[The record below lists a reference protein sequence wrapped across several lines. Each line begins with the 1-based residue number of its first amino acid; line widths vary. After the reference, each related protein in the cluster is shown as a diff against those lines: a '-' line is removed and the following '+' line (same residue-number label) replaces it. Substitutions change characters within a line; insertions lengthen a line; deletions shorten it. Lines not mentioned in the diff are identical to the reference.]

1 MYGQSRYLQISTGEL
16 RHNGKFSN
24 LHQVVTK
31 TLSTH
36 SNHLT
41 WKGLSSLQNFVINQ
55 PRDRMPDSVI
65 RAYGILKGAAAAV
78 NVRHGALGKPC
89 LALLRLA
96 SDTLVLSCPSED
108 EDI

>member
-1 MYGQSRYLQISTGEL
+1 MATTTTRTETDAFGDIEVPADKYWGAQTQRSDQD
-16 RHNGKFSN
+16 
-24 LHQVVTK
+24 
-31 TLSTH
+31 LSTH

-89 LALLRLA
+89 LALPRLA
-96 SDTLVLSCPSED
+96 SDAPCPVLS
-108 EDI
+108 